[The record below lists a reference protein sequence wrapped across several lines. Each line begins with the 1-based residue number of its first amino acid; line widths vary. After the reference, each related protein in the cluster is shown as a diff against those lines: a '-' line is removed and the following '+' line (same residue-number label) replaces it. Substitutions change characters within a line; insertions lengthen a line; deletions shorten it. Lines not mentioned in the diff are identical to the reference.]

1 MNAQI
6 RINKDTDAVEIFT
19 GDKWVATYVQE
30 DIDETQALWYSKGHT
45 DGQKINTLK
54 ELTNDQIL
62 GLWDWNSGEVL
73 ATDIL
78 DFADFYRRALLGEQ
92 GLIK

>member
-6 RINKDTDAVEIFT
+6 RINKDTDATEIFT

-30 DIDETQALWYSKGHT
+30 DIDETRALWYSKGHT

-54 ELTNDQIL
+54 ELTDEEMYQLLEKYQGIEL
-62 GLWDWNSGEVL
+62 CKAVL
-73 ATDIL
+73 RKAQ
-78 DFADFYRRALLGEQ
+78 E
-92 GLIK
+92 K